1 MIWCIIS
8 IPMILMWQRKRIRQ
22 FYMNKEE
29 FLKEYNITES
39 FLNYAIECGV
49 LRNDFSFEDL
59 LDILVVFKNGKPL
72 MINNGFVIKEN
83 RKALISKYGDNEK
96 QEPKQEISIDIP
108 KERKNKFTLK
118 KMGDKKLKL
127 VKL

>member
-1 MIWCIIS
+1 MC
-8 IPMILMWQRKRIRQ
+8 
-22 FYMNKEE
+22 KED

-59 LDILVVFKNGKPL
+59 LDILVVFQNGKPL
-72 MINNGFVIKEN
+72 MVNNGFVIKEN
-83 RKALISKYGDNEK
+83 RKPILSKYSDNK
-96 QEPKQEISIDIP
+96 KQEISIDIP
-108 KERKNKFTLK
+108 REKKNKFTLK
-118 KMGDKKLKL
+118 KISGNKLKL

>member
-1 MIWCIIS
+1 
-8 IPMILMWQRKRIRQ
+8 
-22 FYMNKEE
+22 MNKED

-72 MINNGFVIKEN
+72 MINNGFVIKES
-83 RKALISKYGDNEK
+83 RKALISKYNSLQEK
-96 QEPKQEISIDIP
+96 EFKQEINIEIP

>member
-1 MIWCIIS
+1 
-8 IPMILMWQRKRIRQ
+8 
-22 FYMNKEE
+22 MNKEE

-96 QEPKQEISIDIP
+96 QEPKKEISIDIP
-108 KERKNKFTLK
+108 KEKKNKFTLK